1 MKHSAFAP
9 PRVAPSDRFDIHTP
23 LPRLQVAASGHEEAG
38 VVPRHPRPEGRSA
51 AADDPEREAGMTAVT
66 IRLAGEPEG
75 KGRPRFDGRSGRAY
89 TPASTRSYEA
99 ALRLAAQAEM
109 AGRPLMTG
117 ALEVLI
123 VAAFPIPK
131 SFSKAKRTHALVG
144 ALRPTKKPDADNL
157 LKSIDAL
164 NGVVWEDDAQVTD
177 ATVKK
182 IYAERPELTIKVRP
196 A

>member
-1 MKHSAFAP
+1 
-9 PRVAPSDRFDIHTP
+9 
-23 LPRLQVAASGHEEAG
+23 
-38 VVPRHPRPEGRSA
+38 
-51 AADDPEREAGMTAVT
+51 MTLVT
-66 IRLAGEPEG
+66 IRLTGEPEG
-75 KGRPRFDGRSGRAY
+75 KGRPRFDRRSGRAY

-131 SFSKAKRTHALVG
+131 SFSKAKRSDALVG
-144 ALRPTKKPDADNL
+144 ALRPTRKPDADNL
-157 LKSIDAL
+157 LKGIDAL

-182 IYAERPELTIKVRP
+182 IYAERPELTIQVRP